1 MGKIT
6 EIIQAV
12 KQNESDPGKM
22 KIKEYYSYALAQFGY
37 SNMSV
42 MNGGYLLQF
51 YNAIGIGP
59 KMAGII
65 MAVSRVWDAVND
77 PLIATWIDNGKN
89 PKGKFTPYLAKFVPV
104 LALFSFLMLTKPP
117 IGGDSMN
124 IKIAWCLVMYV
135 IWEFFN
141 TFSSI
146 SFQAMGAVMSRD
158 IVERS
163 NYVTIGSL
171 GGTISGAIPGL
182 IPVLFDLLVK
192 PGRIA
197 ETNYYT
203 LLALIFCTIGG
214 LTAMFSKNLRE
225 RVVAPRQEHFYDSF
239 VTFAKNKQLILLW
252 ASNIPNIIAKV
263 GWGTS
268 AFFFMHSIGNW
279 SYQTLIW
286 TLTGAPG
293 FIVQAL
299 SPIFIKRFRP
309 SRIVIFSNLLNAACM
324 FAMYFATSAMKNT
337 YTSMPGIVMIIAF
350 TFISAIPGG
359 VRGVASNVCS
369 INTHDYTEW
378 KTGKR
383 AEATSMVIT
392 GVLNKQID
400 AIGSLLLGFMLDFI
414 GFKEGEGVVQTQRT
428 KDWLFACYIIFPAIA
443 TVLSTIPYLFFK
455 MDGQNFAD
463 IKAELE
469 ARRLAAEMA
478 KELENPDEITEHA
491 ERSSP

>member
-1 MGKIT
+1 MGKIA
-6 EIIQAV
+6 EVVQAV
-12 KQNESDPGKM
+12 KQNENDPGKM

-51 YNAIGIGP
+51 YNAIGISP
-59 KMAGII
+59 KMAGTI
-65 MAVSRVWDAVND
+65 MAISRVWDAVND

-89 PKGKFTPYLAKFVPV
+89 PKGKFAPYLAKFVPV
-104 LALFSFLMLTKPP
+104 LTLFSFLMLTKPP
-117 IGGDSMN
+117 FLADNMN
-124 IKIAWCLVMYV
+124 IKIAWCLTMYV

-171 GGTISGAIPGL
+171 GGTFSGAIPGL
-182 IPVLFDLLVK
+182 IPVLFDVFVK
-192 PGRIA
+192 SGKIA

-203 LLALIFCTIGG
+203 LCAFIFCAIGG
-214 LTAMFSKNLRE
+214 VTAMFSRNLKE

-239 VTFAKNKQLILLW
+239 ITFAKNKQLILLW
-252 ASNIPNIIAKV
+252 AANVPNIIAKV

-268 AFFFMHSIGNW
+268 AFFFMHSLGNW

-309 SRIVIFSNLLNAACM
+309 SRIVIFANLLNAACM
-324 FAMYFATSAMKNT
+324 VAMYFGVSAVK
-337 YTSMPGIVMIIAF
+337 YTSTPGIVMIIAF

-359 VRGVASNVCS
+359 VKGVASNVCS

-378 KTGKR
+378 KTGRR

-392 GVLNKQID
+392 GMLNKQID
-400 AIGSLLLGFMLDFI
+400 AIGSLVLGFMLDWI
-414 GFKEGEGVVQTQRT
+414 GFKEGEGVIQTQRT
-428 KDWLFACYIIFPAIA
+428 KDWLFVCYIIFPAIA
-443 TVLSTIPYLFFK
+443 TILSTIPYFFFK
-455 MDGQNFAD
+455 MDGQHFAD
-463 IKAELE
+463 IRSELE
-469 ARRLAAEMA
+469 TRHVAAEMA
-478 KELENPDEITEHA
+478 KELENPDEAVH
-491 ERSSP
+491 